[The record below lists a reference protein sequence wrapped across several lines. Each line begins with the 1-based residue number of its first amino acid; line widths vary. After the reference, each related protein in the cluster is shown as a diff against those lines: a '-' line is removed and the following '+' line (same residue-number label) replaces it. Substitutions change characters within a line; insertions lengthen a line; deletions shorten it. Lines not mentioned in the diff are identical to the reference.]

1 MATLVLLMSVL
12 AIVGDSLPV
21 ACVAP
26 HRASPSLRLAE
37 SAMEMFGAADY
48 SLDLEL
54 RETAVDATTAGAGAR
69 CGAPP
74 PFGVL
79 TSQLTMKSE
88 WSTSGGMLLS
98 PPSVEGGRAI
108 HGNVSELLIS
118 RRERRAA
125 SRVSRHAPARV
136 ARLNRRATRRRAAL
150 LARRGLR
157 PRRPRAAALQTSSE
171 AGCEPASAFFAQLF
185 RRGDRRR
192 RFLSS

>member
-79 TSQLTMKSE
+79 TSQLTISQRDRRQ
-88 WSTSGGMLLS
+88 SLLPETGLS
-98 PPSVEGGRAI
+98 QVVLGSSQVARHRRCE
-108 HGNVSELLIS
+108 S
-118 RRERRAA
+118 RRLPPQQHSQHVGVADQAVRVVVIEHGLEDPRRA
-125 SRVSRHAPARV
+125 
-136 ARLNRRATRRRAAL
+136 
-150 LARRGLR
+150 R
-157 PRRPRAAALQTSSE
+157 PHT
-171 AGCEPASAFFAQLF
+171 
-185 RRGDRRR
+185 
-192 RFLSS
+192 